1 MLSSTNKE
9 FNLLKVNK
17 KVEYAL
23 MALKYMAERQDSCAQ
38 KLTTAREICDHFKTP
53 FDTVAKVLQS
63 LNAHDIVTSVKG
75 IKGGYELKANLENL
89 TYKQIEEIIEGK
101 TSEHVCQ
108 SKNGLCDLYSSC
120 NIIGPVEKLN
130 AHIDK
135 FLMNL
140 TLKELLLENG
150 IQHDRI

>member
-1 MLSSTNKE
+1 M
-9 FNLLKVNK
+9 LKVNK

-23 MALKYMAERQDSCAQ
+23 MALKFMAESKQMNSD

-63 LNAHDIVTSVKG
+63 LNSHDIVTSVKG
-75 IKGGYELKANLENL
+75 IKGGYELKANLEDL
-89 TYKQIEEIIEGK
+89 TYKQIEQIIEGK
-101 TSEHVCQ
+101 PSEHVCQ

-140 TLKELLLENG
+140 TLKDLLQDNG
-150 IQHDRI
+150 KQHDRI

>member
-1 MLSSTNKE
+1 M
-9 FNLLKVNK
+9 LKVNK

-23 MALKYMAERQDSCAQ
+23 MALKYMAERQNSGVA

-63 LNAHDIVTSVKG
+63 LNSHEIVASVKG
-75 IKGGYELKANLENL
+75 IKGGYELRSNLENL
-89 TYKQIEEIIEGK
+89 TYKQIEDIIEGK
-101 TSEHVCQ
+101 TTEHFCQ
-108 SKNGLCDLYSSC
+108 SKHGLCDLYASC

-130 AHIDK
+130 AHIDH
-135 FLMNL
+135 FLKNL

-150 IQHDRI
+150 THTHDRI